1 MVNSTIFLV
10 HLCLKISLMGLQ
22 LGEEGTLKISKPQYS
37 TNVSTSDNIL
47 LLPPTPLLPNRF

>member
-22 LGEEGTLKISKPQYS
+22 LGEEGNKVIPNIPQM
-37 TNVSTSDNIL
+37 
-47 LLPPTPLLPNRF
+47 